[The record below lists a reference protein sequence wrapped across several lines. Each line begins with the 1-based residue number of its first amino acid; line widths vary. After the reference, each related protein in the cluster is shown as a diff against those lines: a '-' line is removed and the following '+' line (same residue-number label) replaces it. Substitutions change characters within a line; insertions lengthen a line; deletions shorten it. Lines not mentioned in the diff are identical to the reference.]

1 MLLLGVYVND
11 NAACSDENQT
21 NETKIQFAHV
31 LSAIVFHH
39 YPNLP
44 GGTRRILCISN
55 NNRATELG
63 TQCAFFD
70 SSIFFSLYTA
80 K

>member
-1 MLLLGVYVND
+1 MLVLSVYVND
-11 NAACSDENQT
+11 NAACSDENRT
-21 NETKIQFAHV
+21 NDTKIQFAHV

-39 YPNLP
+39 YLNLA

-55 NNRATELG
+55 NDRATELG
-63 TQCAFFD
+63 AKCAFID
-70 SSIFFSLYTA
+70 NSIFFSLYTA